1 MRWFAVRFGPPSF
14 GIHDAFPDDS
24 GRQIHLSGEVA
35 HALEDNT
42 GVLFPPPPT
51 DDRAGRRDR
60 RRAARL
66 IRTHVTTGKGG
77 KRPGLCRFAPW
88 RGGPRRPFKSA
99 HSEVAPPRGGRCGRQ
114 RRAGEASPVHD
125 HNGLQVIVEAPIPA
139 VRLIRVAGRL
149 DQAAAA
155 SVLRLVAVQLDLIAG
170 RHQAVTDLVLDI
182 EQVRCFEPGG
192 LESLR
197 HAPYTAGQRGIGV
210 CLSGCQGRVAQLPLR
225 ARRLLSGFR
234 TFPTAEVALQMLIT
248 GTSAT
253 STVERGAHVPD
264 LAGPR
269 LDLPR
274 PTRPHARARPPT

>member
-1 MRWFAVRFGPPSF
+1 M
-14 GIHDAFPDDS
+14 
-24 GRQIHLSGEVA
+24 
-35 HALEDNT
+35 
-42 GVLFPPPPT
+42 
-51 DDRAGRRDR
+51 
-60 RRAARL
+60 
-66 IRTHVTTGKGG
+66 
-77 KRPGLCRFAPW
+77 
-88 RGGPRRPFKSA
+88 
-99 HSEVAPPRGGRCGRQ
+99 
-114 RRAGEASPVHD
+114 HD

-253 STVERGAHVPD
+253 STVERGAHVGSRGAASRPAAADPTPRSGPATDMTTDRRLPD
-264 LAGPR
+264 RAADSGRGHPGAAAAGRGSGSP
-269 LDLPR
+269 L
-274 PTRPHARARPPT
+274 PTRSPSRSPVGSPPGVGGTQ